1 MASSDNHLGNAFAT
15 NSAATTVLGR
25 PRQQGHQGLQSLDR
39 TSPSPYPPSAGS
51 SATPASPTTT
61 NNTYASHAPLY
72 PSHSRQHQPQ
82 HQRQESSNKYDE
94 KLAGIPVGSG
104 VVTVEIS
111 SGAAAP
117 RPAHQAPGHEPSAP
131 FEFRGFDFF
140 AKRDFNELRE
150 ASRAYFNSL
159 SNSGNNGGNNAA
171 GGAPLRRTSFRNSF
185 GFGGKNGS
193 NNNNNNAATTSS
205 LPSAWLGDETPPSTP
220 RTADN
225 GTVIDRDGRAVAAA
239 GGGLGG
245 GSGAGGGAASR
256 EGGGRFP
263 IPAASERPPPTS
275 PLPPPELQQ
284 SPQNEPRILGLRR
297 KMFWV
302 LLVLIGIVL
311 LVVVIAVG
319 VGVGLGNRDSRSAGS
334 SSSAVAGDSDSDSSG
349 ADPAATTISTD
360 VPPETTA
367 AATMTTAPSASP
379 TKAHSSSTASSPKPT
394 ATDSPHRGGARL
406 DCPAANGTTYQV
418 PGSIKRFLRV
428 CGVDYRSGHG
438 QGFATEVGRVET
450 ETMLDCM
457 KNCAGTW
464 GCEGCGWGYLEG
476 DDPGP
481 LHTCFM
487 KRDLRAGARREV
499 DDGWSFA
506 LLL

>member
-1 MASSDNHLGNAFAT
+1 MASSDNNPGSAFAN
-15 NSAATTVLGR
+15 NSAVTTALGR
-25 PRQQGHQGLQSLDR
+25 PRQQGHRGLQSLDR
-39 TSPSPYPPSAGS
+39 ASPSPYPPSADS
-51 SATPASPTTT
+51 SATAASPTTT

-72 PSHSRQHQPQ
+72 PSHNQQHQ
-82 HQRQESSNKYDE
+82 HQRQESSNNYNE
-94 KLAGIPVGSG
+94 KLAGIPLGSG

-111 SGAAAP
+111 SSGAAPP
-117 RPAHQAPGHEPSAP
+117 RPAQTHPPSAT

-159 SNSGNNGGNNAA
+159 SNSGNNSGNNAA
-171 GGAPLRRTSFRNSF
+171 GGAQRSRTSFRNSF
-185 GFGGKNGS
+185 VFGGRQNS
-193 NNNNNNAATTSS
+193 NTNNSSADTPGS
-205 LPSAWLGDETPPSTP
+205 LPSAWLGDETPPATP
-220 RTADN
+220 RREDD
-225 GTVIDRDGRAVAAA
+225 GTVIGGDGRAVAAAA

-245 GSGAGGGAASR
+245 GSGVREAVAAK

-263 IPAASERPPPTS
+263 VPAGGEIPLRPPPPS
-275 PLPPPELQQ
+275 PPELQQ

-297 KMFWV
+297 KMFWL

-311 LVVVIAVG
+311 LVIIIAVG

-334 SSSAVAGDSDSDSSG
+334 SSSAVAGGFDSDSSG
-349 ADPAATTISTD
+349 ADPTTTTAIGTD

-367 AATMTTAPSASP
+367 HSTSP
-379 TKAHSSSTASSPKPT
+379 TKAHSSSTASSPEPT
-394 ATDSPHRGGARL
+394 ATDGPHMGGAKL

-418 PGSIKRFLRV
+418 PGSVKRFLRV
-428 CGVDYRSGHG
+428 CGVDYRTGDG
-438 QGFATEVGRVET
+438 QGYATEVGQVLT

-464 GCEGCGWGYLEG
+464 GCEACGWGYLEG
-476 DDPGP
+476 DGPGP
-481 LHTCFM
+481 LHACFM
-487 KRDLRAGARREV
+487 KSNLLPGARREV
-499 DDGWSFA
+499 DEGWSFA

>member
-1 MASSDNHLGNAFAT
+1 MASSDYHLGNAFAT
-15 NSAATTVLGR
+15 NSATTTVLGR
-25 PRQQGHQGLQSLDR
+25 PRQQGHQGQQSLDR

-51 SATPASPTTT
+51 SPTAASPTTT

-72 PSHSRQHQPQ
+72 PSHSRQHHPQ
-82 HQRQESSNKYDE
+82 HQHQESSNSYDE
-94 KLAGIPVGSG
+94 KLAGIPLGSG

-117 RPAHQAPGHEPSAP
+117 RPPHHAPGHAPSAS

-171 GGAPLRRTSFRNSF
+171 GGAPRSRTSFRNSLV
-185 GFGGKNGS
+185 FGGRNNS
-193 NNNNNNAATTSS
+193 NNNDSNAAATGS

-220 RTADN
+220 RTEDD
-225 GTVIDRDGRAVAAA
+225 GTVIGGDGRAVAAA
-239 GGGLGG
+239 GGGPGG
-245 GSGAGGGAASR
+245 GSGAGGGAAAR
-256 EGGGRFP
+256 DGGGRFP
-263 IPAASERPPPTS
+263 IPAGGESPPPPPS
-275 PLPPPELQQ
+275 PSPPEPQQ
-284 SPQNEPRILGLRR
+284 SPQNEPRIFGLRR

-302 LLVLIGIVL
+302 LLVLLGIVL
-311 LVVVIAVG
+311 VVVIIAVG
-319 VGVGLGNRDSRSAGS
+319 VGVGLGSRDSRWAGS

-349 ADPAATTISTD
+349 ADPATTAIGTD

-367 AATMTTAPSASP
+367 AATTTTTPSASP
-379 TKAHSSSTASSPKPT
+379 TKAHSSSTASSPTPT
-394 ATDSPHRGGARL
+394 ATDSPQMGSARL

-428 CGVDYRSGHG
+428 CGVDYRSGDG

-464 GCEGCGWGYLEG
+464 GCEACGWGYLEG
-476 DDPGP
+476 DGPGP

-499 DDGWSFA
+499 DEGWSFA

>member
-1 MASSDNHLGNAFAT
+1 MASSDNHPDNGFAT
-15 NSAATTVLGR
+15 NSAATTVLAR
-25 PRQQGHQGLQSLDR
+25 PRQQDHQGLQSLDR
-39 TSPSPYPPSAGS
+39 TPPSPYPPSADS
-51 SATPASPTTT
+51 VTAVSPTTT
-61 NNTYASHAPLY
+61 NNTHASHAPLY
-72 PSHSRQHQPQ
+72 PSRNQQHQHQ
-82 HQRQESSNKYDE
+82 HQESNIYNE
-94 KLAGIPVGSG
+94 KLAGIPLNSG
-104 VVTVEIS
+104 AVTVEIS

-117 RPAHQAPGHEPSAP
+117 RPTHHAHAHPPSAT

-159 SNSGNNGGNNAA
+159 SNHSGNNAA
-171 GGAPLRRTSFRNSF
+171 GGAPRSRTFRNSF
-185 GFGGKNGS
+185 VFGGKNNS
-193 NNNNNNAATTSS
+193 NNNNNSSNAATPGG
-205 LPSAWLGDETPPSTP
+205 LPSAWLGDETPPATP
-220 RTADN
+220 RMEDD
-225 GTVIDRDGRAVAAA
+225 GTVIGGDGRPVAAT

-245 GSGAGGGAASR
+245 GSGVREGATET
-256 EGGGRFP
+256 EGGGWFP
-263 IPAASERPPPTS
+263 IPAGGESPPPHPPAS
-275 PLPPPELQQ
+275 PAELQL
-284 SPQNEPRILGLRR
+284 SPQNEPRIFGLRR

-302 LLVLIGIVL
+302 LLALIGIVL
-311 LVVVIAVG
+311 VVIIIAVG

-334 SSSAVAGDSDSDSSG
+334 SSSAVAGGSDSDSG
-349 ADPAATTISTD
+349 ADPATTTISTD
-360 VPPETTA
+360 VPPEATA
-367 AATMTTAPSASP
+367 TVTMTTATSALP
-379 TKAHSSSTASSPKPT
+379 TKSDPSSSPKPT
-394 ATDSPHRGGARL
+394 ASDSPHMGGAKL

-428 CGVDYRSGHG
+428 CGVDYRTGGG

-464 GCEGCGWGYLEG
+464 GCEACGWGYLEG
-476 DDPGP
+476 DGPGP

-487 KRDLRAGARREV
+487 KSDLRAGARREV

>member
-1 MASSDNHLGNAFAT
+1 MASSDNHPGNVVA
-15 NSAATTVLGR
+15 NNNTVTPALGR
-25 PRQQGHQGLQSLDR
+25 PRQQGHRGLQSLDR
-39 TSPSPYPPSAGS
+39 VSPSPYPPSADS
-51 SATPASPTTT
+51 SATAASPTTT

-72 PSHSRQHQPQ
+72 PSHSQQRQ
-82 HQRQESSNKYDE
+82 HQRQESSNNYNE

-111 SGAAAP
+111 SPGAAPP
-117 RPAHQAPGHEPSAP
+117 RPAQAQPPSAA

-159 SNSGNNGGNNAA
+159 SNSGNNSGNNPA
-171 GGAPLRRTSFRNSF
+171 GGAPRSRTSFRNSF
-185 GFGGKNGS
+185 GLGGRQNS
-193 NNNNNNAATTSS
+193 NNNSSNAATPGS
-205 LPSAWLGDETPPSTP
+205 LPSAWLGDETPPATP
-220 RTADN
+220 TREDD
-225 GTVIDRDGRAVAAA
+225 GTVIGGDGRAVAAA
-239 GGGLGG
+239 
-245 GSGAGGGAASR
+245 AGGGFGGASGVGGDVAAK

-263 IPAASERPPPTS
+263 ISAGGESPPGDPPQS
-275 PLPPPELQQ
+275 PPELQQ
-284 SPQNEPRILGLRR
+284 SPQNEPRIFGLRR
-297 KMFWV
+297 KMLWL

-311 LVVVIAVG
+311 LVVVIAVS

-334 SSSAVAGDSDSDSSG
+334 SSAVAGGSDPDSSG
-349 ADPAATTISTD
+349 ADPTTTTTTIGTD
-360 VPPETTA
+360 APPE
-367 AATMTTAPSASP
+367 TTAPSASP
-379 TKAHSSSTASSPKPT
+379 TNAHSSSTASPPTPT
-394 ATDSPHRGGARL
+394 AADSPQMGGAKL

-428 CGVDYRSGHG
+428 CGVDYRTGDG
-438 QGFATEVGRVET
+438 LGFATKVGQVET

-464 GCEGCGWGYLEG
+464 GCEACGWGYLEG
-476 DDPGP
+476 DGPGP

-487 KRDLRAGARREV
+487 KSNLLAGARREV
-499 DDGWSFA
+499 EEGWSFA